1 MARQRSRCSESCVG
15 MSDGLWVLDT
25 SVAVGWFF
33 TDEPLR
39 EQALSVRA
47 NLRDAPQRYVVPPL
61 FHSKLLHVLARKS
74 GRNEQF
80 VTNALRLV
88 LRLGIRTLVLPE
100 PALLRAAYWTCRG
113 LSGYDATYLALA
125 EDIDGRWL
133 TADEQAV
140 RAASRRRTAT
150 LLTWTAH

>member
-1 MARQRSRCSESCVG
+1 MSEG
-15 MSDGLWVLDT
+15 RWVLDT
-25 SVAVGWFF
+25 SVAVAWFF

-39 EQALSVRA
+39 EQALSVRRS
-47 NLRDAPQRYVVPPL
+47 LRDAPQCYIVPPL
-61 FHSKLLHVLARKS
+61 FHSELLHVLARKS
-74 GRNEQF
+74 GRNRQF
-80 VTNALRLV
+80 VTTALRLV

-113 LSGYDATYLALA
+113 LSGYDATFLALA

-140 RAASRRRTAT
+140 RVSSGQRTQT
-150 LLTWTAH
+150 LRTWRY